1 MDASLTVT
9 IPAHNAAGTVA
20 TAIRSTARSLP
31 SDGRILVLDDAST
44 DDTATVVTRLAASD
58 RRIRLISNSGP
69 ALGVAG
75 ACNALMDEVRTPLMA
90 RIDADDVSLPWR
102 LRPQIRALVRGD
114 ADLVA
119 ASAWFY
125 GPSRLAVEPIPMLSA
140 GPDSAR
146 WELLLNCP
154 FINSGVAARTSVL
167 RGIEGYREVPAED
180 WEFYMRLASSGARL
194 ARSAVPGVLYRRSPS
209 QVSAQESWKT
219 AIGRDVTT
227 AATHR
232 NLCAEVAGREYDAY
246 PALCGPGASPE
257 QVADA
262 RQLIRLATEAAAE
275 FPRAQRFSLTVTAGG
290 LGKRLDGWYGADG

>member
-44 DDTATVVTRLAASD
+44 DDTAAVVSSMAAAD
-58 RRIRLISNSGP
+58 PRIRLIINSGSP
-69 ALGVAG
+69 LGVAG
-75 ACNALMDEVRTPLMA
+75 ACNALLDEVDTPLMA

-102 LRPQIRALVRGD
+102 LRTQVRTLDRGD
-114 ADLVA
+114 AELVA

-125 GPSRLAVEPIPMLSA
+125 GPSRFAVEPIPMLSA
-140 GPDSAR
+140 GPVSAR

-167 RGIEGYREVPAED
+167 REIDGYREVPAED
-180 WEFYMRLASSGARL
+180 WEFYMRLASNGARL
-194 ARSAVPGVLYRRSPS
+194 TRAALPGVLYRRSPS
-209 QVSAQESWKT
+209 QVSAQASWKS
-219 AIGRDVTT
+219 AIGEDKTT
-227 AATHR
+227 ADTHR
-232 NLCAEVAGREYDAY
+232 SLCVEVAGREFAAY
-246 PALCGPGASPE
+246 PALCGPGATPE

-262 RQLIRLATEAAAE
+262 RELISLATDAARG
-275 FPRAQRFSLTVTAGG
+275 FPWPQRFSLTVTAGG
-290 LGKRLDGWYGADG
+290 LGKRLDGWYGTDE